1 VVKSK
6 NKVDDQV
13 KGDNVLYET
22 VQGDILS
29 GVCEWLMGRTPTGD
43 GRLQVTQQSGR
54 RQWRRFHAAAAAAA
68 A

>member
-1 VVKSK
+1 
-6 NKVDDQV
+6 
-13 KGDNVLYET
+13 
-22 VQGDILS
+22 
-29 GVCEWLMGRTPTGD
+29 MGRTPTGD